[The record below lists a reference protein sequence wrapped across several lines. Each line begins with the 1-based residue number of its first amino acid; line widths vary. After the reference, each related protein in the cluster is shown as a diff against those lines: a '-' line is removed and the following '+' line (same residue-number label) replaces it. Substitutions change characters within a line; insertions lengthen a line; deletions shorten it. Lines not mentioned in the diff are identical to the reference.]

1 MLLPPRHSHSDSHP
15 PVLYPVRGPQAG
27 SLPYMYISIPLL
39 NESHRAHHTT
49 PDARRP
55 GRRHCGPLPTDDMG
69 APAGEVTSI
78 SLTADRFIGARWM
91 VSVNWPVASQSPH
104 CRSCSGMRLLPAV
117 SLVLVDLGSY
127 LKTLAPSELAAR
139 PYAGLSERLLS
150 TMSPDLR
157 ACAHARKG
165 SAYKV
170 RVATSRPS
178 DGPERTTLFR

>member
-1 MLLPPRHSHSDSHP
+1 
-15 PVLYPVRGPQAG
+15 
-27 SLPYMYISIPLL
+27 MYISIPLL

-55 GRRHCGPLPTDDMG
+55 GRRHCDPLPTDDMG